1 MSAIDQPSVRRG
13 LSPFRERLAALLH
26 GSMRSKLLRNILTVV
41 TGTAGAQAI
50 TLAFMPVITRIYGPE
65 AYGVLGTFLSV
76 TMMLVP
82 VAALTY
88 PIAIVLPKRDGDARG
103 LVRLSL
109 ATALLL
115 AALVALAFYLVGD
128 RLVAVLEIQI
138 VQPYL
143 MLIPFVMFCG
153 AALEICQQWLFRTQR
168 FRITASV
175 AVGHSLLFNS
185 MRTIAGLVQSSA
197 LVLVCTTALQ
207 QALHAAMLALAML
220 RAKPHRD
227 NHAGEA
233 GQGDPG
239 VLELAR
245 THSDFPKYRAPVM
258 LINAC
263 SQHLPT
269 LVLAAYFGP
278 AAAGFFALC
287 KQALTMP
294 TNLIGKSVADVYYP
308 RISRAIHDR
317 EPVAAMLLKA
327 TTALGLVGL
336 VPFSLVAVF
345 GPWLFAL
352 VFGEQWHVAGEYA
365 RWLALAEYVIFVS
378 RPCVVAVPA
387 LSLQGR
393 FLLFEVFSTSLR
405 VLSLFVGAVWIGH
418 ALATVQAFAVASIV
432 IYSSLMVIVLIAS
445 RRWYAAQQL
454 KARQPEAQHPTES
467 FD

>member
-1 MSAIDQPSVRRG
+1 MSAIDQSSMQRG
-13 LSPFRERLAALLH
+13 ASPLRERLTALWH
-26 GSMRSKLLRNILTVV
+26 GSLRSKLLRNIVTVV
-41 TGTAGAQAI
+41 SGTAGAQAI

-76 TMMLVP
+76 TMMLIP

-103 LVRLSL
+103 LVRLAL
-109 ATALLL
+109 VTALVL
-115 AALVALAFYLVGD
+115 AALVALALQLFGE
-128 RLVAVLEIQI
+128 RLAAVADISI
-138 VQPYL
+138 IQPYL

-185 MRTIAGLVQSSA
+185 IRTVAGLLQSSA

-207 QALHAAMLALAML
+207 QALHAAMLGLAML
-220 RAKPHRD
+220 RAKPHTD
-227 NHAGEA
+227 NHH
-233 GQGDPG
+233 GDAEQDSPG
-239 VLELAR
+239 MLELAR
-245 THSDFPKYRAPVM
+245 QHSDFPKFRAPVM
-258 LINAC
+258 LINAV

-327 TTALGLVGL
+327 TAALGLVGL
-336 VPFSLVAVF
+336 VPFTLVAVI

-393 FLLFEVFSTSLR
+393 FLLFEMFSTSLR
-405 VLSLFVGAVWIGH
+405 VLSLFGGALLIGN

-445 RRWYAAQQL
+445 RRWYAAL
-454 KARQPEAQHPTES
+454 RRETPHPQES
-467 FD
+467 VD

>member
-1 MSAIDQPSVRRG
+1 MSAIDQSSMRRG
-13 LSPFRERLAALLH
+13 SSPLRGRLAALLH
-26 GSMRSKLLRNILTVV
+26 ASMRSKLLRNILTVV

-76 TMMLVP
+76 TMMLIP

-103 LVRLSL
+103 LVRLAL
-109 ATALLL
+109 ATALSL
-115 AALVALAFYLVGD
+115 ATVVALALQFFGD
-128 RLVAVLEIQI
+128 QLARTLEIEI
-138 VQPYL
+138 IQPYL

-168 FRITASV
+168 FGITASV

-185 MRTIAGLVQSSA
+185 MRTVAGLLQSSA

-207 QALHAAMLALAML
+207 QALHAAMLGLAML
-220 RAKPHRD
+220 RAKPHAD
-227 NHAGEA
+227 NRADEVE
-233 GQGDPG
+233 QGRPG
-239 VLELAR
+239 MLELAR
-245 THSDFPKYRAPVM
+245 RHSDFPRFRAPVM
-258 LINAC
+258 LINAV

-308 RISRAIHDR
+308 RISRAIDNR

-327 TTALGLVGL
+327 TAALGLVGL

-387 LSLQGR
+387 LSLQAR
-393 FLLFEVFSTSLR
+393 FLLFEIFSTSLR
-405 VLSLFVGAVWIGH
+405 VLSLFGGALLIGT

-445 RRWYAAQQL
+445 RRWYAA
-454 KARQPEAQHPTES
+454 RQNAQHPVES

>member
-1 MSAIDQPSVRRG
+1 MSAIDQSSMQRG
-13 LSPFRERLAALLH
+13 ASPLRERLTALWH
-26 GSMRSKLLRNILTVV
+26 GSLRSKLLRNIVTVV
-41 TGTAGAQAI
+41 SGTAGAQAI

-76 TMMLVP
+76 TMMLIP

-103 LVRLSL
+103 LVRLAL
-109 ATALLL
+109 ATALVL
-115 AALVALAFYLVGD
+115 AALVALALQLFGE
-128 RLVAVLEIQI
+128 RLAAVADISI
-138 VQPYL
+138 IQPYL

-185 MRTIAGLVQSSA
+185 IRTVAGLLQSSA

-207 QALHAAMLALAML
+207 QALHAAMLGLAML
-220 RAKPHRD
+220 RAKPHTD
-227 NHAGEA
+227 NHH
-233 GQGDPG
+233 GDAEQDSPG
-239 VLELAR
+239 MLELAR
-245 THSDFPKYRAPVM
+245 QHSDFPKFRAPVM
-258 LINAC
+258 LINAV

-327 TTALGLVGL
+327 TAALGLVGL
-336 VPFSLVAVF
+336 VPFTLVAVI

-393 FLLFEVFSTSLR
+393 FLLFEMFSTSLR
-405 VLSLFVGAVWIGH
+405 VLSLFGGALLIGN

-445 RRWYAAQQL
+445 RRWYAAL
-454 KARQPEAQHPTES
+454 RRETPHPQES
-467 FD
+467 VD

>member
-1 MSAIDQPSVRRG
+1 MSAIDQSSMQRG
-13 LSPFRERLAALLH
+13 ASPLRERLTALWH
-26 GSMRSKLLRNILTVV
+26 GSLRSKLLRNIVTVV
-41 TGTAGAQAI
+41 SGTAGAQAI

-76 TMMLVP
+76 TMMLIP

-103 LVRLSL
+103 LVRLAL
-109 ATALLL
+109 ATALVL
-115 AALVALAFYLVGD
+115 AALVALALQLFGE
-128 RLVAVLEIQI
+128 RLAAVADISI
-138 VQPYL
+138 IQPYL

-185 MRTIAGLVQSSA
+185 IRTVAGLLQSSA

-207 QALHAAMLALAML
+207 QALHAAMLGLAML
-220 RAKPHRD
+220 RAKPHTD
-227 NHAGEA
+227 NHR
-233 GQGDPG
+233 GDAEQDSPG
-239 VLELAR
+239 MLELAR
-245 THSDFPKYRAPVM
+245 QHSDFPKFRAPVM
-258 LINAC
+258 LINAV

-327 TTALGLVGL
+327 TAALGLVGL
-336 VPFSLVAVF
+336 VPFTLVAVI

-393 FLLFEVFSTSLR
+393 FLLFEMFSTSLR
-405 VLSLFVGAVWIGH
+405 VLSLFGGALLIGN

-445 RRWYAAQQL
+445 RRWYAAL
-454 KARQPEAQHPTES
+454 RRETPHPQES
-467 FD
+467 VD

>member
-1 MSAIDQPSVRRG
+1 MSAIDQSSMRSG
-13 LSPFRERLAALLH
+13 SPPTRERLAALLR
-26 GSMRSKLLRNILTVV
+26 GGMRSKLLRNILTVV

-76 TMMLVP
+76 TMMLIP

-103 LVRLSL
+103 LVRLALTIALTLALVVALSL
-109 ATALLL
+109 YFFGGRL
-115 AALVALAFYLVGD
+115 AAA
-128 RLVAVLEIQI
+128 LEIQI
-138 VQPYL
+138 IQPYL

-168 FRITASV
+168 FRVTASV

-207 QALHAAMLALAML
+207 QALHAAMLGLAML
-220 RAKPHRD
+220 RTKPHED

-233 GQGDPG
+233 GQERPG
-239 VLELAR
+239 MLELAHQ
-245 THSDFPKYRAPVM
+245 HSDFPKFRAPVM
-258 LINAC
+258 LINAV

-294 TNLIGKSVADVYYP
+294 TNMIGKSVADVYYP

-327 TTALGLVGL
+327 TTALALVGL
-336 VPFSLVAVF
+336 VPFSLVAVL
-345 GPWLFAL
+345 GPWMFAL

-393 FLLFEVFSTSLR
+393 FLLFEIFSTSLR
-405 VLSLFVGAVWIGH
+405 VLSLFGGALLVGS
-418 ALATVQAFAVASIV
+418 ALATVQAFAVACIV
-432 IYSSLMVIVLIAS
+432 IYSSLIAIVLIAA
-445 RRWYAAQQL
+445 RRWYAAQHL
-454 KARQPEAQHPTES
+454 KES
-467 FD
+467 LDR

>member
-1 MSAIDQPSVRRG
+1 MSAIDQPSAGRG
-13 LSPFRERLAALLH
+13 SSLVRERLAALLH
-26 GSMRSKLLRNILTVV
+26 VSLRSKLLRNILTVV

-76 TMMLVP
+76 TLMLIP
-82 VAALTY
+82 IAALTY
-88 PIAIVLPKRDGDARG
+88 PIAIVLPKRDGDARE

-109 ATALLL
+109 LTALLL
-115 AALVALAFYLVGD
+115 ATLVALGLLLFGD
-128 RLVAVLEIQI
+128 RLAVTLEIEI
-138 VQPYL
+138 IQPYL
-143 MLIPFVMFCG
+143 MLIPLVMFSG

-168 FRITASV
+168 FRITARV
-175 AVGHSLLFNS
+175 AVANSLLFNAL
-185 MRTIAGLVQSSA
+185 RTVAGLVQSSA

-207 QALHAAMLALAML
+207 QALHAAMLGLSML
-220 RAKPHRD
+220 RARSHPDH
-227 NHAGEA
+227 HADEEGSR
-233 GQGDPG
+233 PRM
-239 VLELAR
+239 LELAR
-245 THSDFPKYRAPVM
+245 RYGDFPKYRAPVM
-258 LINAC
+258 LINAV

-287 KQALTMP
+287 KQALSMP

-308 RISRAIHDR
+308 RITRAIHDR

-327 TTALGLVGL
+327 TTALALVGL
-336 VPFSLVAVF
+336 VPFTVVAVL
-345 GPWLFAL
+345 GPWLFSL

-365 RWLALAEYVIFVS
+365 RWLALAEYVVFIS

-405 VLSLFVGAVWIGH
+405 VLALFGGAVLIGD
-418 ALATVQAFAVASIV
+418 ALATVQAFAAASIV
-432 IYSSLMVIVLIAS
+432 IYLSLVVIVMIAA
-445 RRWYAAQQL
+445 RRWYARHREL
-454 KARQPEAQHPTES
+454 V
-467 FD
+467 

>member
-1 MSAIDQPSVRRG
+1 MNTIDQPGMRRGSTSVRDR
-13 LSPFRERLAALLH
+13 LSAVLH
-26 GSMRSKLLRNILTVV
+26 ASMRSKLLRNILTVV
-41 TGTAGAQAI
+41 SGTAGAQAI

-76 TMMLVP
+76 TMMLIP

-103 LVRLSL
+103 LVRLALAIALSL
-109 ATALLL
+109 ATV
-115 AALVALAFYLVGD
+115 VALGLQFFGD
-128 RLVAVLEIQI
+128 QLARTLEIEI
-138 VQPYL
+138 IQPYL

-207 QALHAAMLALAML
+207 QALHAAMLGLAML
-220 RAKPHRD
+220 RAKPHSD
-227 NHAGEA
+227 NHADEA
-233 GQGDPG
+233 EQGSPG
-239 VLELAR
+239 MIELAR
-245 THSDFPKYRAPVM
+245 RHSDFPRFRAPVM
-258 LINAC
+258 LINAV

-327 TTALGLVGL
+327 TAALGLVGL
-336 VPFSLVAVF
+336 VPFSVVAVF

-387 LSLQGR
+387 LSLQAR

-405 VLSLFVGAVWIGH
+405 VLSLFGGALLIGT

-432 IYSSLMVIVLIAS
+432 IYSSLIVIVLIAS
-445 RRWYAAQQL
+445 RRWYAAQQ
-454 KARQPEAQHPTES
+454 PNVQHPKES

>member
-1 MSAIDQPSVRRG
+1 MSAIDQSSMRRDS
-13 LSPFRERLAALLH
+13 SPMRERLAALLQA
-26 GSMRSKLLRNILTVV
+26 SMRSKLLRNILTVV
-41 TGTAGAQAI
+41 SGTAGAQAI

-76 TMMLVP
+76 TMMLIP

-103 LVRLSL
+103 LVRLAL
-109 ATALLL
+109 ATAL
-115 AALVALAFYLVGD
+115 ALATVVGLTLLFFGD
-128 RLVAVLEIQI
+128 RLAAALEIEI
-138 VQPYL
+138 IQPYL

-185 MRTIAGLVQSSA
+185 IRTVAGLVQSSA

-207 QALHAAMLALAML
+207 QALHAAMLGLAML
-220 RAKPHRD
+220 RAKPHAD
-227 NHAGEA
+227 NHADEA
-233 GQGDPG
+233 EQGNSG
-239 VLELAR
+239 MFELAR
-245 THSDFPKYRAPVM
+245 RHSDFPKFRAPVM
-258 LINAC
+258 LINAV

-317 EPVAAMLLKA
+317 EPVATMLLKA
-327 TTALGLVGL
+327 TAALGLVGL

-365 RWLALAEYVIFVS
+365 RWLALAEYAIFVS

-387 LSLQGR
+387 LSLQAR
-393 FLLFEVFSTSLR
+393 FLLFEIFSTSLR
-405 VLSLFVGAVWIGH
+405 VVSLFGGALLIGN

-432 IYSSLMVIVLIAS
+432 IYSLLIVIVLIAS
-445 RRWYAAQQL
+445 RRWYAAQQN
-454 KARQPEAQHPTES
+454 ATHPEES

>member
-1 MSAIDQPSVRRG
+1 MSSLDQTSGRQGVP
-13 LSPFRERLAALLH
+13 LSQRLTALWH
-26 GSMRSKLLRNILTVV
+26 GSLRSRLLRNIVTVV
-41 TGTAGAQAI
+41 SGTAGAQAI
-50 TLAFMPVITRIYGPE
+50 TLAFMPVITRLYGPE

-76 TMMLVP
+76 TMMLIP

-88 PIAIVLPKRDGDARG
+88 PIAIVLPKRDDDARG

-109 ATALLL
+109 
-115 AALVALAFYLVGD
+115 LVATLLTL
-128 RLVAVLEIQI
+128 LVAAVLGLFGERIATRLEIGI
-138 VQPYL
+138 IEPYL
-143 MLIPFVMFCG
+143 MLIPVVMFSA

-175 AVGHSLLFNS
+175 AVGHSMLFNTL
-185 MRTIAGLVQSSA
+185 RTIGGLVQSSA

-207 QALHAAMLALAML
+207 QTLHAAMLGLALR
-220 RAKPHRD
+220 RAGPHAD
-227 NHAGEA
+227 SQPQEA
-233 GQGDPG
+233 GSEPARLG
-239 VLELAR
+239 ELAR
-245 THSDFPKYRAPVM
+245 RHRDFPLYRAPVM
-258 LINAC
+258 LINAT

-294 TNLIGKSVADVYYP
+294 TNMIGKSVADVYYP

-327 TTALGLVGL
+327 TAALGLVGL
-336 VPFSLVAVF
+336 VPFSVVVIF
-345 GPWLFAL
+345 GPWLFSF
-352 VFGEQWHVAGEYA
+352 VFGEQWHVAGEFA
-365 RWLALAEYVIFVS
+365 RWMALAEYVVFIS

-405 VLSLFVGAVWIGH
+405 LVALFGGAVVVGE
-418 ALATVQAFAVASIV
+418 ALATVQAFAAASMV
-432 IYSSLMVIVLIAS
+432 IYSSLVVIVTIAA
-445 RRWYAAQQL
+445 RRWYRRLGESASADS
-454 KARQPEAQHPTES
+454 QPV
-467 FD
+467 

>member
-1 MSAIDQPSVRRG
+1 MSAIDQSSMQRG
-13 LSPFRERLAALLH
+13 ASPLRERLTALWH
-26 GSMRSKLLRNILTVV
+26 GSLRSKLLRNIVTVV
-41 TGTAGAQAI
+41 SGTAGAQAI

-76 TMMLVP
+76 TMMLIP

-103 LVRLSL
+103 LVRLAL
-109 ATALLL
+109 VTALML
-115 AALVALAFYLVGD
+115 AALVALALQLFGE
-128 RLVAVLEIQI
+128 RLAAVADISI
-138 VQPYL
+138 IQPYL

-185 MRTIAGLVQSSA
+185 IRTVAGLLQSSA

-207 QALHAAMLALAML
+207 QALHAAMLGLAML
-220 RAKPHRD
+220 RAKPHTD
-227 NHAGEA
+227 NHH
-233 GQGDPG
+233 GDAEQASPG
-239 VLELAR
+239 MLELAR
-245 THSDFPKYRAPVM
+245 QHSDFPKFRAPVM
-258 LINAC
+258 LINAV

-327 TTALGLVGL
+327 TAALGLVGL
-336 VPFSLVAVF
+336 VPFTLVAVI

-393 FLLFEVFSTSLR
+393 FLLFEMFSTSLR
-405 VLSLFVGAVWIGH
+405 VLSLFGGALLIGN

-445 RRWYAAQQL
+445 RRWYAAL
-454 KARQPEAQHPTES
+454 RRETPHPQES
-467 FD
+467 VD

>member
-1 MSAIDQPSVRRG
+1 MSAIDQPSVTRG
-13 LSPFRERLAALLH
+13 SSSFRERLTALLQ
-26 GSMRSKLLRNILTVV
+26 GSIRSKLLRNIVTVV
-41 TGTAGAQAI
+41 SGTAGAQAL

-65 AYGVLGTFLSV
+65 AYGILGTFLSV
-76 TMMLVP
+76 TMMLIP

-103 LVRLSL
+103 LVRLGLAIALSL
-109 ATALLL
+109 SIVVALGLLFFGDQL
-115 AALVALAFYLVGD
+115 AAT
-128 RLVAVLEIQI
+128 LEIEI
-138 VQPYL
+138 IQPYL

-175 AVGHSLLFNS
+175 AVGHSLLFNT
-185 MRTIAGLVQSSA
+185 MRTVAGLLQSSA

-207 QALHAAMLALAML
+207 QALHAAMLGLAIL
-220 RAKPHRD
+220 RAKPRVEEHTD
-227 NHAGEA
+227 EA
-233 GQGDPG
+233 QQPEPG
-239 VLELAR
+239 MLEMAR
-245 THSDFPKYRAPVM
+245 RYNDFPQYRAPVM
-258 LINAC
+258 LINAI

-336 VPFSLVAVF
+336 VPFAIVAVF
-345 GPWLFAL
+345 GPWLFAT
-352 VFGEQWHVAGEYA
+352 VFGEQWQVAGEYA
-365 RWLALAEYVIFVS
+365 RWLALAEFAVFIS
-378 RPCVVAVPA
+378 RPSVVAVPA
-387 LSLQGR
+387 LSLQAR

-405 VLSLFVGAVWIGH
+405 LVALFGGAVLLGD
-418 ALATVQAFAVASIV
+418 ALATVQAFAAASIV
-432 IYSSLMVIVLIAS
+432 IYLSLVVIVMIAA
-445 RRWYAAQQL
+445 RRWYARQQE
-454 KARQPEAQHPTES
+454 PV
-467 FD
+467 

>member
-1 MSAIDQPSVRRG
+1 MSAIDQSSMQRG
-13 LSPFRERLAALLH
+13 ASPLRERLTALWH
-26 GSMRSKLLRNILTVV
+26 GSLRSKLLRNIVTVV
-41 TGTAGAQAI
+41 SGTAGAQAI

-76 TMMLVP
+76 TMMLIP

-103 LVRLSL
+103 LVRLAL
-109 ATALLL
+109 VTALML
-115 AALVALAFYLVGD
+115 AALVALALQLFGE
-128 RLVAVLEIQI
+128 RLAAVADISI
-138 VQPYL
+138 IQPYL

-185 MRTIAGLVQSSA
+185 IRTVAGLLQSSA

-207 QALHAAMLALAML
+207 QALHAAMLGLAML
-220 RAKPHRD
+220 RAKPHTD
-227 NHAGEA
+227 NHH
-233 GQGDPG
+233 GDAEQDSPG
-239 VLELAR
+239 MLELAR
-245 THSDFPKYRAPVM
+245 QHSDFPKFRAPVM
-258 LINAC
+258 LINAV

-327 TTALGLVGL
+327 TAALGLVGL
-336 VPFSLVAVF
+336 VPFTLVAVI

-393 FLLFEVFSTSLR
+393 FLLFEMFSTSLR
-405 VLSLFVGAVWIGH
+405 VLSLFGGALLIGN

-445 RRWYAAQQL
+445 RRWYAAL
-454 KARQPEAQHPTES
+454 RRETPHPQES
-467 FD
+467 VD

>member
-1 MSAIDQPSVRRG
+1 MNAIDQPSVRRG
-13 LSPFRERLAALLH
+13 PAPIRERLAALLH
-26 GSMRSKLLRNILTVV
+26 ASMRSKLLRNIVTVV

-76 TMMLVP
+76 TMMLIP

-103 LVRLSL
+103 LVRLALAIALAL
-109 ATALLL
+109 ATV
-115 AALVALAFYLVGD
+115 VALALLVFGD
-128 RLVAVLEIQI
+128 RLAAALEIQI
-138 VQPYL
+138 IQPYL
-143 MLIPFVMFCG
+143 LLIPFVMFCG

-185 MRTIAGLVQSSA
+185 MRTLAGLVQSSA

-207 QALHAAMLALAML
+207 QALHAAMLGLAML

-227 NHAGEA
+227 NHADETE
-233 GQGDPG
+233 QGDPG
-239 VLELAR
+239 MLELAR
-245 THSDFPKYRAPVM
+245 RHSDFPKYRAPVM
-258 LINAC
+258 LINAV

-317 EPVAAMLLKA
+317 EPVTAMLLKA
-327 TTALGLVGL
+327 TSALGLVGL

-345 GPWLFAL
+345 GPWMFAL

-393 FLLFEVFSTSLR
+393 FLLFEIFSTSLR
-405 VLSLFVGAVWIGH
+405 VLSLFGGALLIGN
-418 ALATVQAFAVASIV
+418 ALATVQAFAVASII
-432 IYSSLMVIVLIAS
+432 IYSSLMVIVLVAS
-445 RRWYAAQQL
+445 RRWYAAQHP
-454 KARQPEAQHPTES
+454 KAQYSEES

>member
-1 MSAIDQPSVRRG
+1 MT
-13 LSPFRERLAALLH
+13 ALLQ
-26 GSMRSKLLRNILTVV
+26 GSIRSKLLRNIVTVV
-41 TGTAGAQAI
+41 SGTAGAQAL

-65 AYGVLGTFLSV
+65 AYGILGTFLSV
-76 TMMLVP
+76 TMMLIP

-103 LVRLSL
+103 LVRLGLAIALSL
-109 ATALLL
+109 SIVVALGLLFFGDQL
-115 AALVALAFYLVGD
+115 AAT
-128 RLVAVLEIQI
+128 LEIEI
-138 VQPYL
+138 IQPYL

-175 AVGHSLLFNS
+175 AVGHSLLFNT
-185 MRTIAGLVQSSA
+185 MRTVAGLLQSSA

-207 QALHAAMLALAML
+207 QALHAAMLGLAIL
-220 RAKPHRD
+220 RAKPRVEEHTD
-227 NHAGEA
+227 EA
-233 GQGDPG
+233 QQPEPG
-239 VLELAR
+239 MLEMAR
-245 THSDFPKYRAPVM
+245 RYNDFPQYRAPVM
-258 LINAC
+258 LINAI

-336 VPFSLVAVF
+336 VPFAIVAVF
-345 GPWLFAL
+345 GPWLFAT
-352 VFGEQWHVAGEYA
+352 VFGEQWQVAGEYA
-365 RWLALAEYVIFVS
+365 RWLALAEFAVFIS
-378 RPCVVAVPA
+378 RPSVVAVPA
-387 LSLQGR
+387 LSLQAR

-405 VLSLFVGAVWIGH
+405 LVALFGGAVLLGD
-418 ALATVQAFAVASIV
+418 ALATVQAFAAASIV
-432 IYSSLMVIVLIAS
+432 IYLSLVVIVMIAA
-445 RRWYAAQQL
+445 RRWYARQQG
-454 KARQPEAQHPTES
+454 PV
-467 FD
+467 

>member
-1 MSAIDQPSVRRG
+1 MSAIDQSSMQRG
-13 LSPFRERLAALLH
+13 ASPLRERLTALWH
-26 GSMRSKLLRNILTVV
+26 GSLRSKLLRNIVTVV
-41 TGTAGAQAI
+41 SGTAGAQAI

-76 TMMLVP
+76 TMMLIP

-103 LVRLSL
+103 LVRLAL
-109 ATALLL
+109 ATALVL
-115 AALVALAFYLVGD
+115 AALVALALQLFGE
-128 RLVAVLEIQI
+128 RLAAVADISI
-138 VQPYL
+138 IQPYL

-185 MRTIAGLVQSSA
+185 IRTVAGLLQSSA

-207 QALHAAMLALAML
+207 QALHAAMLGLAML
-220 RAKPHRD
+220 RAKPHTD
-227 NHAGEA
+227 NHH
-233 GQGDPG
+233 GDAEQDSPG
-239 VLELAR
+239 MLELAR
-245 THSDFPKYRAPVM
+245 QHSDFPKFRAPVM
-258 LINAC
+258 LINAV

-327 TTALGLVGL
+327 TAALGLVGL
-336 VPFSLVAVF
+336 VPFTLVAVI

-393 FLLFEVFSTSLR
+393 FLLFEMFSTSLR
-405 VLSLFVGAVWIGH
+405 VLSLFGGALLIGN
-418 ALATVQAFAVASIV
+418 ALATVQAFAAASIV

-445 RRWYAAQQL
+445 RRWYAAL
-454 KARQPEAQHPTES
+454 RRETPHPQES
-467 FD
+467 VD

>member
-1 MSAIDQPSVRRG
+1 VSAIDQSSMQRG
-13 LSPFRERLAALLH
+13 ASPLRERLSALWH
-26 GSMRSKLLRNILTVV
+26 GSLRSKLLRNIVTVV
-41 TGTAGAQAI
+41 SGTAGAQAI

-76 TMMLVP
+76 TMMLIP

-103 LVRLSL
+103 LVRLALVTALVL
-109 ATALLL
+109 AT
-115 AALVALAFYLVGD
+115 LVALALQLFGE
-128 RLVAVLEIQI
+128 RLAAVADISI
-138 VQPYL
+138 IQPYL

-185 MRTIAGLVQSSA
+185 IRTVAGLLQSSA

-207 QALHAAMLALAML
+207 QALHAAMLGLAML
-220 RAKPHRD
+220 RAKPHTD
-227 NHAGEA
+227 NHH
-233 GQGDPG
+233 GDAEQDSPG
-239 VLELAR
+239 MLELAR
-245 THSDFPKYRAPVM
+245 QHSDFPKFRAPVM
-258 LINAC
+258 LINAV

-327 TTALGLVGL
+327 TAALGLVGL
-336 VPFSLVAVF
+336 VPFTLVAVI

-393 FLLFEVFSTSLR
+393 FLLFEMFSTSLR
-405 VLSLFVGAVWIGH
+405 VLSLFGGALLIGN

-445 RRWYAAQQL
+445 RRWYAAL
-454 KARQPEAQHPTES
+454 RRETPHPQES
-467 FD
+467 VD

>member
-1 MSAIDQPSVRRG
+1 MSAIDQSSMQRG
-13 LSPFRERLAALLH
+13 ASPLRERLSALWH
-26 GSMRSKLLRNILTVV
+26 GSLRSKLLRNIVTVV
-41 TGTAGAQAI
+41 SGTAGAQAI

-76 TMMLVP
+76 TMMLIP

-103 LVRLSL
+103 LVRLALVTALVL
-109 ATALLL
+109 AT
-115 AALVALAFYLVGD
+115 LVALALQLFGE
-128 RLVAVLEIQI
+128 RLAAVADISI
-138 VQPYL
+138 IQPYL

-185 MRTIAGLVQSSA
+185 IRTVAGLLQSSA

-207 QALHAAMLALAML
+207 QALHAAMLGLAML
-220 RAKPHRD
+220 RAKPHTD
-227 NHAGEA
+227 NHHGEA
-233 GQGDPG
+233 EQDSPG
-239 VLELAR
+239 MLELAR
-245 THSDFPKYRAPVM
+245 QHSDFPKFRAPVM
-258 LINAC
+258 LINAV

-327 TTALGLVGL
+327 TAALGLVGL
-336 VPFSLVAVF
+336 VPFTLVAVI

-393 FLLFEVFSTSLR
+393 FLLFEMFSTSLR
-405 VLSLFVGAVWIGH
+405 VLSLFGGALLIGN

-445 RRWYAAQQL
+445 RRWYAAL
-454 KARQPEAQHPTES
+454 RRETPHPQES
-467 FD
+467 VD

>member
-1 MSAIDQPSVRRG
+1 VSAIDQSSMRRG
-13 LSPFRERLAALLH
+13 SSPVRERLAALLR
-26 GSMRSKLLRNILTVV
+26 GGVRSKLLRNILTVV

-76 TMMLVP
+76 TMMLIP

-103 LVRLSL
+103 LVRL
-109 ATALLL
+109 ALTIALTL
-115 AALVALAFYLVGD
+115 ALVAALNLYFFGD
-128 RLVAVLEIQI
+128 RLAATLDIQI

-207 QALHAAMLALAML
+207 QALHAAMLGLSMW
-220 RAKPHRD
+220 RARLHAD
-227 NHAGEA
+227 NYADEAGER
-233 GQGDPG
+233 PRM
-239 VLELAR
+239 LELAR
-245 THSDFPKYRAPVM
+245 RHSDFPKYRAPVM
-258 LINAC
+258 LINAV

-278 AAAGFFALC
+278 ATAGFFALC
-287 KQALTMP
+287 KQALNMP
-294 TNLIGKSVADVYYP
+294 TNMIGKSVADVYYP
-308 RISRAIHDR
+308 RITRAIHDR

-327 TTALGLVGL
+327 TTALALVGL
-336 VPFSLVAVF
+336 VPFTAVVVL
-345 GPWLFAL
+345 GPWLFSLA
-352 VFGEQWHVAGEYA
+352 FGEQWHVAGEYA
-365 RWLALAEYVIFVS
+365 RWLAVAEYVVFIS

-405 VLSLFVGAVWIGH
+405 VLALFGGAMVIGD
-418 ALATVQAFAVASIV
+418 ALATVQAFAAASVV
-432 IYSSLMVIVLIAS
+432 IYLSLVVIVMIAA
-445 RRWYAAQQL
+445 RRWYRRHREL
-454 KARQPEAQHPTES
+454 V
-467 FD
+467 

>member
-245 THSDFPKYRAPVM
+245 MHSDFPKYRAPVM

-336 VPFSLVAVF
+336 VPFSVVAVF

>member
-1 MSAIDQPSVRRG
+1 MSAIDQSSMRRSA
-13 LSPFRERLAALLH
+13 SPIRERLAALWHSSL
-26 GSMRSKLLRNILTVV
+26 RSKLLRNILTVV

-76 TMMLVP
+76 TMMLIP

-103 LVRLSL
+103 LVRLALAIALSL
-109 ATALLL
+109 ATV
-115 AALVALAFYLVGD
+115 VALALQFFGD
-128 RLVAVLEIQI
+128 QLARTLEIEI
-138 VQPYL
+138 IQPYL

-185 MRTIAGLVQSSA
+185 MRTLAGLVQSSA

-207 QALHAAMLALAML
+207 QALHAAMLGLAML
-220 RAKPHRD
+220 RAKPHAD
-227 NHAGEA
+227 NHADEA
-233 GQGDPG
+233 EQGM
-239 VLELAR
+239 LALAR
-245 THSDFPKYRAPVM
+245 RHSDFPRFRAPVM
-258 LINAC
+258 LINAV

-327 TTALGLVGL
+327 TAALGLVGL

-387 LSLQGR
+387 LSLQAR
-393 FLLFEVFSTSLR
+393 FLLFEIFSTSLR
-405 VLSLFVGAVWIGH
+405 VLSLFGGALLIGT
-418 ALATVQAFAVASIV
+418 ALATVQAFAVASIA
-432 IYSSLMVIVLIAS
+432 IYSSLIVIVLIAS
-445 RRWYAAQQL
+445 RRWYAAQQN
-454 KARQPEAQHPTES
+454 AQHPEES